1 MTPERARVILAW
13 HANGLSDHT
22 IGEYCA
28 VMDVSD
34 PHEVCRDITTTF
46 TDLGA
51 RRVAEA
57 RKELGI
63 VEEGTAGT

>member
-1 MTPERARVILAW
+1 VTPERARVILAW

-51 RRVAEA
+51 RRVLRHGRNLES
-57 RKELGI
+57 
-63 VEEGTAGT
+63 

>member
-1 MTPERARVILAW
+1 MTPERARVILRWA
-13 HANGLSDHT
+13 AEGRSLYT

-46 TDLGA
+46 HDLGA

-63 VEEGTAGT
+63 IEESP

>member
-1 MTPERARVILAW
+1 MTHERARLILAW
-13 HANGLSDHT
+13 AANGLPLQT

-34 PHEVCRDITTTF
+34 PHAVCRDITTTF
-46 TDLGA
+46 QDLGA

-57 RKELGI
+57 KKELGI
-63 VEEGTAGT
+63 IEESP